1 MDLNKTILSPQDR
14 LGLFLKVFGWPFF
27 SITVIKTCSRD
38 NINVRENWYLTTFKP
53 LLNILINTSQ
63 DPRVSGVLSLL
74 TRAKLVLAYKVEQ
87 TLI

>member
-1 MDLNKTILSPQDR
+1 M
-14 LGLFLKVFGWPFF
+14 
-27 SITVIKTCSRD
+27 
-38 NINVRENWYLTTFKP
+38 RENWDLTTFKP